1 MVPREI
7 NCNIATEIV
16 FSLVKVLKH
25 PQEAG
30 VFPKKLGV
38 IHMNSYKPLSR
49 KTIWLH
55 WIVAIGM
62 IVMLIA
68 GNIMVRTENFGM
80 MPMHK
85 TIGTVLFIFIIWR
98 VFYRLRK
105 GWPEDISEGPKWEH
119 VLARIV
125 HWVLIIGTILMP
137 LSGILG
143 SYFGG
148 FGWQV
153 FGLDILSMNIGEN
166 GRPEAINKGVA
177 TFFGA
182 VHGITSKV
190 LLLAIFLHIAG
201 ALKHAFIDHDG
212 TLRRML
218 GMKPKS

>member
-1 MVPREI
+1 
-7 NCNIATEIV
+7 
-16 FSLVKVLKH
+16 
-25 PQEAG
+25 
-30 VFPKKLGV
+30 
-38 IHMNSYKPLSR
+38 MNTYSPLSR

-55 WIVAIGM
+55 WIVGIGM

-98 VFYRLRK
+98 VINRIRE
-105 GWPEDISEGPKWEH
+105 GWPEEISQGAKWEH

-148 FGWQV
+148 YGLQV

-177 TFFGA
+177 IFFGA

-190 LLLAIFLHIAG
+190 LLVAVLLHVAG
-201 ALKHAFIDHDG
+201 ALKHALLDHDG

-218 GMKPKS
+218 GMKPKG